1 KQMSSVVGFVASMDK
16 TFTEWYSV
24 AAMQRSTHQE
34 LMKSMQDAFHK
45 VVTQFKLKNGL
56 LPEKIIIYRDGV
68 SDGDLKQVEEI
79 ELSDLI
85 ESFKSY
91 PG

>member
-1 KQMSSVVGFVASMDK
+1 MIVGIDVYHEKDKQMSSVVGFVASMDK

-45 VVTQFKLKNGL
+45 VVTQFKAVSFCF
-56 LPEKIIIYRDGV
+56 ITIIYV
-68 SDGDLKQVEEI
+68 
-79 ELSDLI
+79 LI
-85 ESFKSY
+85 LF
-91 PG
+91 

>member
-1 KQMSSVVGFVASMDK
+1 MIVGIDVYHEKGKQMSSVVGFVASMDK

-45 VVTQFKLKNGL
+45 VVTQFKAVSFCF
-56 LPEKIIIYRDGV
+56 ITIIYV
-68 SDGDLKQVEEI
+68 
-79 ELSDLI
+79 LI
-85 ESFKSY
+85 LF
-91 PG
+91 

>member
-1 KQMSSVVGFVASMDK
+1 
-16 TFTEWYSV
+16 
-24 AAMQRSTHQE
+24 
-34 LMKSMQDAFHK
+34 
-45 VVTQFKLKNGL
+45 

-91 PG
+91 PGNYSPMVSLIIVQKRINTRVFQVIFDELNQYI